1 MQSVTRRAVLLSGLA
16 LAACAEAGRSVS
28 LSPQD
33 RADVARA
40 EAYLNGL
47 STLRLWFVQT
57 WPDGGR
63 GYGTLTYIPG
73 NLRLDYD
80 NPRGM
85 TLTAGDGHLV
95 LNNPQT
101 GAVTRMGLSH
111 SPLGLLMTHPIQLS
125 GAVTVTAIRRGP
137 ATLQMSLAKTDRLSD
152 GLLTLRFRDDSGAL
166 TLSGLVLVD
175 DRQHVTTLDFS
186 ESPDK

>member
-1 MQSVTRRAVLLSGLA
+1 MMRRLTRRSVLLTGMA
-16 LAACAEAGRSVS
+16 LAACAPTERAST
-28 LSPQD
+28 LSSQD
-33 RADVARA
+33 QADTARV

-47 STLRLWFVQT
+47 STLKLWFTQT

-63 GYGTLTYIPG
+63 GYGTLLYTPG

-80 NPRGM
+80 NPKGM

-111 SPLGLLMTHPIQLS
+111 TPLGLMLIRPLRLS
-125 GAVTVTAIRRGP
+125 GDVTVTAVRRGP
-137 ATLQMSLAKTDRLSD
+137 SALQVSLARTNRLSD
-152 GLLTLRFRDDSGAL
+152 GLLTLQFQDSGASL
-166 TLSGLVLVD
+166 TLVGLVLVD
-175 DRQHVTTLDFS
+175 DRQHTTTLEFS
-186 ESPDK
+186 PNV